1 MSDGKGV
8 SGSARPRKEPPQ
20 SGRAAEE
27 RYEELF
33 RRLDKNGD
41 GRISVSEL
49 REGIDAMGLPNMSGT
64 AQVGQREEEPGVVSM
79 VTIMCSWK
87 TAGGRYA
94 VHSSGCWSAMHPHC
108 VCTDIPGYCAMVI
121 SMEIFLVR

>member
-1 MSDGKGV
+1 MSGGRDV
-8 SGSARPRKEPPQ
+8 RGSARPRKEPPQ

-64 AQVGQREEEPGVVSM
+64 AQVGRQEVELDVVPM
-79 VTIMCSWK
+79 VTIIMC
-87 TAGGRYA
+87 
-94 VHSSGCWSAMHPHC
+94 
-108 VCTDIPGYCAMVI
+108 
-121 SMEIFLVR
+121 F